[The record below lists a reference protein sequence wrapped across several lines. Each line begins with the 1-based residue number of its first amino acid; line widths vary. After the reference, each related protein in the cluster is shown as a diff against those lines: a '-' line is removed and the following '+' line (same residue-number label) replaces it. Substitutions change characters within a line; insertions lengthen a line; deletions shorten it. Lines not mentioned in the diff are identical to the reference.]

1 MAKKALEKSRR
12 EAKKRSHQQLVSRVL
27 SKQFLKGLKV
37 NTFILLRDVGYFQDQ
52 FKEEILER
60 EVMPW
65 ILEQA
70 E

>member
-37 NTFILLRDVGYFQDQ
+37 NTFILLRDVGYFQD
-52 FKEEILER
+52 
-60 EVMPW
+60 
-65 ILEQA
+65 
-70 E
+70 